1 MSDKKPATKI
11 VKQPPTKFPKMPAAK
26 KPATRKPQKIT
37 YPRLFNAIE
46 DLVDKAG
53 LTLEST
59 MKDLFDALKEAIV
72 KDARGK

>member
-1 MSDKKPATKI
+1 MQDEDVQCVLPGESRSTMSDKKPAT
-11 VKQPPTKFPKMPAAK
+11 TK
-26 KPATRKPQKIT
+26 TRKPQKIT
-37 YPRLFNAIE
+37 YPRLFNAVE

>member
-11 VKQPPTKFPKMPAAK
+11 VK

-37 YPRLFNAIE
+37 YPRLFNAVE

>member
-1 MSDKKPATKI
+1 MSDKKPAATK
-11 VKQPPTKFPKMPAAK
+11 TR
-26 KPATRKPQKIT
+26 KPQKPQKIT